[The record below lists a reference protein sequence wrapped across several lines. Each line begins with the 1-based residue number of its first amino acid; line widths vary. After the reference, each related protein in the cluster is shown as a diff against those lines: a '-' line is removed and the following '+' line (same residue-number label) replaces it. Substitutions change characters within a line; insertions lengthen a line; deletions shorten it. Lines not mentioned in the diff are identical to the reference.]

1 MIDNDYGHTLISEL
15 AVNPKSRHVKR
26 FLPPEP
32 VREVSIAVHN
42 SFVKEMLLARMR
54 EAILKSMLTHF
65 RKIEKFMR
73 IRWN

>member
-1 MIDNDYGHTLISEL
+1 
-15 AVNPKSRHVKR
+15 
-26 FLPPEP
+26 

-42 SFVKEMLLARMR
+42 SFVTEMLLARMR